1 MRPRLRPWVEKLL
14 QLAACVTE
22 IHRFSR
28 RLLDARSA
36 AISAAARASLAAALP
51 ASHSSS
57 AAAPYSVAGATGGIT
72 SLSESGRY
80 ASHRVLAGAAGGAS
94 GLQRAFATCVEEEA
108 LLPYTHEV
116 DRLFSSPLP
125 VRTIWAKLSE
135 YEQMLTGLVRVTRAI
150 EQGNLTGAHL
160 LRYLEQESSFGPLLL
175 SIALDTC
182 IRHCQRA
189 WVGQLAH
196 WMAFGTLPPDGGAEF
211 FISRCCRSALL
222 SPPPLFSIFEAP
234 QNAFGTLPPD
244 GGTAFFISRAA
255 PAPGPGAVMES
266 RAERREERGVNGI
279 VSWDEYSINEAQ
291 LPPDFA
297 PETAEAALFVGRAML
312 LLQEAGRR
320 SESELSGRGVGSR
333 QRKHEEDVKR
343 ILDSVLAL
351 RVSVSKLWGACD
363 RVVAVCVSVC
373 GAGEGRAA
381 PIIRHNGSYG
391 TMGMHA
397 VSCDRIPF
405 LRQKGRTKH
414 AWDEQRV
421 HVVVEAARK
430 RAARRLWQLVVR
442 ESDLFGHLHAV
453 HYFLLGGGGAFMQ
466 LFASEGGAVLV
477 LAQRGSMWQS
487 VSAPSTGTARR
498 EEREAQSVWQS
509 LREVLAQPDVRARVA
524 NDKLQLAV
532 EKVGKSGIVWHVLSC
547 VTRTAS
553 SKRWMVVLLVRTTAS
568 VGAAGG
574 GSSGSVN
581 WWDRLE
587 MNTRVAWP
595 LQLVLSPAALQR
607 YNSVAAFLFR
617 LRRVALELQL
627 AWLLLCKVRP
637 EGARMRGLPEKGPRG
652 VVARRGEGV
661 RGGEGGLR
669 GAGVGGV
676 QGKGRGEAVGS
687 GRGEEEGQMKRT
699 WSLPAGS
706 GEAVRS
712 GGVDA
717 GPATAAATAAAAA
730 AAAGFTRSTS
740 VAAGSVGVAG
750 SGRGGS
756 SGVVRISLSE
766 RKEHLMLC
774 MMLKEMLQIVTSL
787 QTYLHADVVEV
798 EWAAFLASIRA
809 NPDFSFLLAAHDR
822 FLASLERHVMLGNT
836 HFTRPLHSLLVLAM
850 KLCRRLH
857 HSAPLPL
864 PLLQDMR
871 KVHPPVL
878 PTALC
883 SCTSELDAKACA
895 VYLSVG
901 MLHHSVSTPQVHKLL
916 TQINFNGFYSLST
929 S

>member
-1 MRPRLRPWVEKLL
+1 MISSRQELLVALRGQPRELAANSNASQREAASWTQPPHPPFISEDAFDPTDELPWVEKLL

-51 ASHSSS
+51 ASHSTS
-57 AAAPYSVAGATGGIT
+57 ATAPYSIAGATGGIT
-72 SLSESGRY
+72 SVSESGRD

-94 GLQRAFATCVEEEA
+94 GLQCALATCVEEEA

-125 VRTIWAKLSE
+125 VRTIWAKLSV
-135 YEQMLTGLVRVTRAI
+135 YEQLLTGLVRVTSAI
-150 EQGNLTGAHL
+150 EQGNITGAHL
-160 LRYLEQESSFGPLLL
+160 LRYLEQESSFGPIIL
-175 SIALDTC
+175 SIALDVC
-182 IRHCQRA
+182 IRHCQRV

-196 WMAFGTLPPDGGAEF
+196 WMAFGALPPDGGAEF
-211 FISRCCRSALL
+211 FISRA
-222 SPPPLFSIFEAP
+222 AP
-234 QNAFGTLPPD
+234 
-244 GGTAFFISRAA
+244 AA
-255 PAPGPGAVMES
+255 PPAPGPGAVVES
-266 RAERREERGVNGI
+266 RAERTNGI
-279 VSWDEYSINEAQ
+279 VFWDEYSINEVGRMDVWGGRMGVCGADGDVRAQ

-320 SESELSGRGVGSR
+320 SESELSGRGSGSSR
-333 QRKHEEDVKR
+333 QRKHEADVKR

-351 RVSVSKLWGACD
+351 RVSVSRDRMHEADVKRILDSVLALRVSGLQRKGGACGAAGMAC
-363 RVVAVCVSVC
+363 RKQTWREYSTVCSLC
-373 GAGEGRAA
+373 GPATIHRPAQQE
-381 PIIRHNGSYG
+381 PP
-391 TMGMHA
+391 ME
-397 VSCDRIPF
+397 
-405 LRQKGRTKH
+405 GRTKH

-421 HVVVEAARK
+421 HEVVEAARK
-430 RAARRLWQLVVR
+430 RAAHRLWQLVVR

-466 LFASEGGAVLV
+466 
-477 LAQRGSMWQS
+477 
-487 VSAPSTGTARR
+487 
-498 EEREAQSVWQS
+498 SVWQS

-532 EKVGKSGIVWHVLSC
+532 EKASACIGEEATLKYFRTFSFKFIPPDLTRPQLS
-547 VTRTAS
+547 
-553 SKRWMVVLLVRTTAS
+553 
-568 VGAAGG
+568 
-574 GSSGSVN
+574 
-581 WWDRLE
+581 
-587 MNTRVAWP
+587 
-595 LQLVLSPAALQR
+595 LQPSAQPSAQP
-607 YNSVAAFLFR
+607 VAAFLFR

-627 AWLLLCKVRP
+627 AWLLLCKVRA

-652 VVARRGEGV
+652 MVAGRGEGV
-661 RGGEGGLR
+661 RGGEGGFR

-717 GPATAAATAAAAA
+717 GPATASAAGAAG
-730 AAAGFTRSTS
+730 AAGFTRSTS
-740 VAAGSVGVAG
+740 VAAGSVGGAG

-756 SGVVRISLSE
+756 SGVVRTSLGE

-871 KVHPPVL
+871 K
-878 PTALC
+878 
-883 SCTSELDAKACA
+883 ELDAKACA
-895 VYLSVG
+895 LYLSVG

-916 TQINFNGFYSLST
+916 TQINFNGYYSLST

>member
-51 ASHSSS
+51 ASHSTS
-57 AAAPYSVAGATGGIT
+57 ATAPYSIAGATGGIT
-72 SLSESGRY
+72 SVSESGRD

-94 GLQRAFATCVEEEA
+94 GLQCALATCVEEEA

-125 VRTIWAKLSE
+125 VRTIWAKLSV
-135 YEQMLTGLVRVTRAI
+135 YEQLLTGLVRVTSAI
-150 EQGNLTGAHL
+150 EQGNITGAHL
-160 LRYLEQESSFGPLLL
+160 LRYLEQESSFGPIIL
-175 SIALDTC
+175 SIALDVC
-182 IRHCQRA
+182 IRHCQRV

-196 WMAFGTLPPDGGAEF
+196 WMAFGALPPDGGAEF
-211 FISRCCRSALL
+211 FISRA
-222 SPPPLFSIFEAP
+222 AP
-234 QNAFGTLPPD
+234 
-244 GGTAFFISRAA
+244 AA
-255 PAPGPGAVMES
+255 PPAPGPGAVVES
-266 RAERREERGVNGI
+266 RAERTNGI

-320 SESELSGRGVGSR
+320 SESELSGQGSGSSR
-333 QRKHEEDVKR
+333 QRKHEADVKR

-351 RVSVSKLWGACD
+351 R
-363 RVVAVCVSVC
+363 
-373 GAGEGRAA
+373 E
-381 PIIRHNGSYG
+381 
-391 TMGMHA
+391 
-397 VSCDRIPF
+397 
-405 LRQKGRTKH
+405 GRTKH

-421 HVVVEAARK
+421 HEVVEAARK
-430 RAARRLWQLVVR
+430 RAAHRLWQLVVR

-453 HYFLLGGGGAFMQ
+453 HFFLLGGGGAFM
-466 LFASEGGAVLV
+466 
-477 LAQRGSMWQS
+477 
-487 VSAPSTGTARR
+487 
-498 EEREAQSVWQS
+498 QSVWQS

-532 EKVGKSGIVWHVLSC
+532 EKASACIGEEATLKYF
-547 VTRTAS
+547 RTFS
-553 SKRWMVVLLVRTTAS
+553 F
-568 VGAAGG
+568 
-574 GSSGSVN
+574 N
-581 WWDRLE
+581 
-587 MNTRVAWP
+587 
-595 LQLVLSPAALQR
+595 
-607 YNSVAAFLFR
+607 VAAFLFR

-627 AWLLLCKVRP
+627 AWLLLCKVRA

-652 VVARRGEGV
+652 VVAGRGEGV
-661 RGGEGGLR
+661 RGGEGGFR

-676 QGKGRGEAVGS
+676 QGKGRGETVGS
-687 GRGEEEGQMKRT
+687 RRGEEEGQMKRT

-717 GPATAAATAAAAA
+717 GPATASAAGAAG
-730 AAAGFTRSTS
+730 AAGFARSTS
-740 VAAGSVGVAG
+740 VAAGSVGGAG

-756 SGVVRISLSE
+756 SGVVRISLGE

-836 HFTRPLHSLLVLAM
+836 HFTRPLHSLHVLAM

-871 KVHPPVL
+871 K
-878 PTALC
+878 
-883 SCTSELDAKACA
+883 ELDAKACA
-895 VYLSVG
+895 LYLSVG

-916 TQINFNGFYSLST
+916 TQINFNGYYSLST